1 MEGARPLNIRKFIP
15 EKVGTAKN
23 PVQGFTFAINR
34 MGFVVEDIGA
44 IFADMH
50 NQRLAYWKDQNDAE
64 NLQRDKDTE
73 NKLEADTEKA
83 VESES
88 KKSGVAAN
96 ATKWLNKLL
105 QPFKWIAMKVGTWFL
120 LDLLS
125 NPKFK
130 GILDFSLPII
140 GKWLGS
146 VYKILNTGVNWIM
159 EAFGEKSLIM
169 GALKIIGGLGAFF
182 VATRVLQPWKLIGDY
197 QSLVKFYKNTVGKTS
212 WGKKLKRAQNIKKLR
227 NERMKRVKRFGNM
240 RNRIRAR
247 RTRMLRLKRLTR
259 VKAGRFMQGKATGFL
274 SKGMPFLAGATATIT
289 RLQSGDSAQ
298 KAIGGGVGAAIGGAA
313 LTALLTPILGPFGP
327 IVGNL
332 LGGFIGDKLGAFVG
346 DAITPII
353 KPIKKFIGE
362 IMMPLW
368 KAYLTPLIDSV
379 RDMID
384 ALVPALK
391 TVWNMLKPV
400 AEAAVKKVN
409 EFLNSPALKA
419 TFEKLMYLI
428 NLGQN
433 VVGGTVNYFQRTFGS
448 EESKASAQ
456 LVNENDDVK
465 RLRKQVADLKKKKD
479 KDGGSKRSIW
489 TGVDGVIKTSNG
501 APGMNIMNGHRHPF
515 GSTIDEKIDHWTNV
529 LIPYA
534 EQKAKDA
541 EALVNSLEDGGGP
554 LEKNVTVSNAK
565 IFPLPM
571 GRWAAQPGQRYGA
584 PRSYGAHTGID
595 LTEKPPF
602 GADPAID
609 VVALTGGQVL
619 KEKYDNTLNY
629 MAGLMIRSADGFDHR
644 YLHMLPSVAVG
655 DQIKAGQKIGSLVD
669 MSKIGRDI
677 NDTHLHFDVYKMG
690 TNEHLDPTKI
700 YPGLF
705 GTPNKPIETLPP
717 DKLNNTSAEMKNRS
731 EALAGEEL
739 SSGVQTIVVMQ
750 PLVKSK
756 KEVQVIREGTQVLSK
771 SSSVGL
777 V

>member
-15 EKVGTAKN
+15 AKVGSATN
-23 PVQGFTFAINR
+23 PVQGLSFAINR
-34 MGFVVEDIGA
+34 MGFVVSDIGD
-44 IFADMH
+44 IFADLH
-50 NQRLAYWKDQNDAE
+50 NQRLAFWKEQNNAA
-64 NLQRDKDTE
+64 NLQADKATE
-73 NKLEADTEKA
+73 NSLEADTQDA
-83 VESES
+83 VEKES
-88 KKSGVAAN
+88 QRSGVAKN
-96 ATKWLNKLL
+96 ATKWLSKLL
-105 QPFKWIAMKVGTWFL
+105 GPFKWIAMKVGTWFL

-146 VYKILNTGVNWIM
+146 VYKILNTGVNWIL
-159 EAFGEKSLIM
+159 EAFGEKSLAM

-182 VATRVLQPWKLIGDY
+182 VASRVLQPWKLIGDY
-197 QSLVKFYKNTVGKTS
+197 QSLTKFYKNSVGKTK
-212 WGKKLKRAQNIKKLR
+212 WAKKLKRAQNIKKLR
-227 NERMKRVKRFGNM
+227 AQKAARVQRFGKM
-240 RNRIRAR
+240 RNQIRAR
-247 RTRMLRLKRLTR
+247 NTRMLRLKRLSK
-259 VKAGRFMQGKATGFL
+259 VKAGRFMQGKATAGL
-274 SKGMPFLAGATATIT
+274 SKGLPFLAGATATIT

-298 KAIGGGVGAAIGGAA
+298 KAIGGGVGAAVGGAA

-332 LGGFIGDKLGAFVG
+332 LGGFIGDKIGAFVG

-362 IMMPLW
+362 IMIPLY
-368 KAYLTPLIDSV
+368 KAYLGPLIDSV
-379 RDMID
+379 RDMLD

-391 TVWNMLKPV
+391 TVWNVLKPV
-400 AEAAVKKVN
+400 ADAAVKKVN

-419 TFEKLMYLI
+419 TFEKLMYII
-428 NLGQN
+428 NLGQT
-433 VVGGTVNYFQRTFGS
+433 VIGGTVNVFQRTFGDK
-448 EESKASAQ
+448 ETKATAQ
-456 LVNENDDVK
+456 LTNENDDVK
-465 RLRKQVADLKKKKD
+465 RLRKQVSDLKKQKD
-479 KDGGSKRSIW
+479 DKGGKKRSIW
-489 TGVDGVIKTSNG
+489 TGVDGVVKTSNG

-534 EQKAKDA
+534 ESKAKDA

-554 LEKNVTVSNAK
+554 LEKNITVSNSK
-565 IFPLPM
+565 IFPLPT

-655 DQIKAGQKIGSLVD
+655 DHIKAGQKIGSLVD

-690 TNEHLDPTKI
+690 TNEHLDPTKV

-731 EALAGEEL
+731 EALAGNEL
-739 SSGVQTIVVMQ
+739 TSGIQTIVVMQ
-750 PLVKSK
+750 PVVKSK
-756 KEVQVIREGTQVLSK
+756 KEVHVKRENTPILYK

-777 V
+777 T

>member
-64 NLQRDKDTE
+64 NLQKDKDTE
-73 NKLEADTEKA
+73 NKLESDTEKA

-159 EAFGEKSLIM
+159 EAFGEKSLVV

-197 QSLVKFYKNTVGKTS
+197 QSLVKFYRNTVGKTS
-212 WGKKLKRAQNIKKLR
+212 WGKKLKRAQNIKRLR
-227 NERMKRVKRFGNM
+227 NERMKRVRRFGNM

-479 KDGGSKRSIW
+479 KDGGGKRSIW
-489 TGVDGVIKTSNG
+489 TGVDGVIKTSN
-501 APGMNIMNGHRHPF
+501 
-515 GSTIDEKIDHWTNV
+515 
-529 LIPYA
+529 
-534 EQKAKDA
+534 
-541 EALVNSLEDGGGP
+541 
-554 LEKNVTVSNAK
+554 
-565 IFPLPM
+565 
-571 GRWAAQPGQRYGA
+571 GA

-655 DQIKAGQKIGSLVD
+655 DHIKAGQKIGNLVD

-690 TNEHLDPTKI
+690 TSEHLDPTKI

-705 GTPNKPIETLPP
+705 GTPNAPIETLPP

-739 SSGVQTIVVMQ
+739 TSGVQTIVVMQ

-756 KEVQVIREGTQVLSK
+756 KEVQVIREGTPVLSK
-771 SSSVGL
+771 TSSVGL
-777 V
+777 A